1 MCFDGNGLG
10 LFFRTGDGD
19 NGAKRREKL
28 DSLIKEWGEG
38 EKGGVA
44 RFEENIPVLIA
55 LKCIGGL
62 P

>member
-1 MCFDGNGLG
+1 MCFDGYGLG

-38 EKGGVA
+38 GKGGEWPDL
-44 RFEENIPVLIA
+44 RRIFPS
-55 LKCIGGL
+55 
-62 P
+62 